1 MRLCNRTREN
11 PFQEDYARV
20 QKPLL
25 KICRQKIYFRE
36 TVILIKKKTYFLSRI
51 IYLKVICWTL
61 GSPLIHPLKSG
72 IIALE
77 RPLVNPF
84 QGWGCRGC
92 QDLLR
97 WKNLIFSLSDQ
108 HIPGDRLHLVMSR
121 WKSKWAKVLMVTHR
135 LIKWSSLSV
144 LWLCAIE

>member
-1 MRLCNRTREN
+1 
-11 PFQEDYARV
+11 
-20 QKPLL
+20 
-25 KICRQKIYFRE
+25 
-36 TVILIKKKTYFLSRI
+36 
-51 IYLKVICWTL
+51 VICWTL

-84 QGWGCRGC
+84 QGWGCHGC

-135 LIKWSSLSV
+135 LIKCSSLSV
-144 LWLCAIE
+144 SWLCAIEWLGNVIIMKLTAIWSVSHKHDQWWCSKKSRQGLCLG